1 MSTPKIEL
9 VFNSLD
15 THKRYEPVGYFFLE
29 IKINGKTVRID
40 IGPSGERTSDIHING
55 PLDLKVDHHSSNALD
70 IYFPK
75 PKAQP

>member
-1 MSTPKIEL
+1 MSKPKIEL

-15 THKRYEPVGYFFLE
+15 IHKRYHLVDRFSLE
-29 IKINGKTVRID
+29 LKINGETVMID

-55 PLDLKVDHHSSNALD
+55 PIGLKVDHHSSNALD

-75 PKAQP
+75 KQAQP